1 MDSETPRHRVH
12 ENPPRLAVVDTDD
25 APTPEVVSTPSD
37 EFKQRLD
44 AYVDHPSHCTALGGQ
59 CGQPVVAPGATV
71 CRVHGGAAPQVR
83 EAALSRIREARDGAL
98 DALITTLDTDA
109 DKLDPRTLLDVV
121 TKLTDKLELLEGR
134 ATARTET
141 TEFKLEEARKTFKVK
156 LDALA
161 DSYKRAPSVLDMVDR
176 MMGEGKYAPDAEDDD
191 DKEAADG

>member
-1 MDSETPRHRVH
+1 
-12 ENPPRLAVVDTDD
+12 
-25 APTPEVVSTPSD
+25 
-37 EFKQRLD
+37 
-44 AYVDHPSHCTALGGQ
+44 
-59 CGQPVVAPGATV
+59 
-71 CRVHGGAAPQVR
+71 VR